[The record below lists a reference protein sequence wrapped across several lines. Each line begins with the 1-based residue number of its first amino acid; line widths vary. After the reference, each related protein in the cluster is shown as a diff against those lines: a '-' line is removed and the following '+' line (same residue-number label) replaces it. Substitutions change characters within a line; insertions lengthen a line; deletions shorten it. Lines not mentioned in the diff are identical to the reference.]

1 MSLRSLLTSGLV
13 CFCAGGLY
21 GWSALIAPMQAAY
34 GVTTAQTGLI
44 FSLAIVS
51 FTVAVILVPRL
62 PVKTSTPSA
71 VACFGL
77 FSALSVLAAARMPEF
92 EFFLLWFSG
101 GFGAASGGI
110 YIAALGVAASAPAH
124 KIATPAM
131 VAAFGT
137 GGAVFG
143 PLWRVMDAA
152 GYGLDG
158 LLLLAGGLGGC
169 SVLAAFTSKL
179 GSPIRSTPR
188 ADRVTSARPA
198 QSAQVLAMIWTIFA
212 FGSFGGLMV
221 LGLAS
226 KMMDVAGAG
235 VALGSLGLAGIALGN
250 TSGRL
255 SVALLTQHLTPQTCM
270 LMAMGLTLAGLAMAA
285 FHLNPVMLCVA
296 LILVATGYGVVA
308 STVPVMTRA
317 AFGADDFA
325 KRFSVVFSA
334 WGVAGFLAPWAGG
347 VMFDMRDS
355 FMLPLLCAMGTA
367 LVCGWLSVRLPRRA
381 TLKGLSDP

>member
-1 MSLRSLLTSGLV
+1 MSLRPLLTSGLV

-21 GWSALIAPMQAAY
+21 GWSALIAPVQALY

-44 FSLAIVS
+44 FSLAILS
-51 FTVAVILVPRL
+51 FTLAVLLTPRL
-62 PVKTSTPSA
+62 PMPTSTPRA
-71 VACFGL
+71 VACFGMVGGL
-77 FSALSVLAAARMPEF
+77 CVFAAARMPEF
-92 EFFLLWFSG
+92 GLFLLWFSG

-143 PLWRVMDAA
+143 PLWRVMDAE

-158 LLLLAGGLGGC
+158 LLVLSGGLC
-169 SVLAAFTSKL
+169 LFSALAVFTSKSDVAVL
-179 GSPIRSTPR
+179 ETPPTEITMSTTT
-188 ADRVTSARPA
+188 AHAT
-198 QSAQVLAMIWTIFA
+198 QVLAMIWALFA

-255 SVALLTQHLTPQTCM
+255 SVALLTQHVQPQTCI
-270 LMAMGLTLAGLAMAA
+270 LMAMGLTLAGLAAAA
-285 FHLNPVMLCVA
+285 FHLSQLMLCIA
-296 LILVATGYGVVA
+296 LILVATGYGIVA
-308 STVPVMTRA
+308 STVPVVTRA
-317 AFGADDFA
+317 AFGADGFA

-347 VMFDMRDS
+347 AMFDMYDS
-355 FMLPLLCAMGTA
+355 FMLPLLCAMAAA
-367 LVCGWLSVRLPRRA
+367 LVCCWMSVRLARYA
-381 TLKGLSDP
+381 ALTDVADS